1 MHHKEDC
8 DLEHGPDGRST
19 LVPRSWN
26 ARRFNRDLVWG
37 FAHSQPPPGP
47 VVPNQFR
54 PFRSRMLAEVWRM
67 FGDVRG
73 RSRTM
78 TETTFD
84 SVSRRSCGSV
94 RVFRSCQG
102 RSQRLSVK
110 CSAEELGSVLTREV
124 EGLPCLAYIHLLPE
138 VSDVVSS
145 PSPRCACV
153 VRVSDQLPHRT
164 VKCVRILA
172 EPDPPEAFPRALR
185 RRFCFPVA
193 SRATMIVHFARRT
206 FSTHLVPTGM
216 DCVDIHPLTRTQVIK
231 SSPPPSRRHVTTA
244 HHVSW
249 Q

>member
-1 MHHKEDC
+1 MAICTFRNPARTRRPEPVPAFP
-8 DLEHGPDGRST
+8 LE
-19 LVPRSWN
+19 N
-26 ARRFNRDLVWG
+26 ARG
-37 FAHSQPPPGP
+37 G
-47 VVPNQFR
+47 
-54 PFRSRMLAEVWRM
+54 LA
-67 FGDVRG
+67 DVRG
-73 RSRTM
+73 RSRTFAEL
-78 TETTFD
+78 TETAFD
-84 SVSRRSCGSV
+84 SVSRRSCASGGV
-94 RVFRSCQG
+94 CRSCQG

-124 EGLPCLAYIHLLPE
+124 ERLPCFAHIHFLPE
-138 VSDVVSS
+138 VSDMVSS

-164 VKCVRILA
+164 VKRVRILA
-172 EPDPPEAFPRALR
+172 ESDPPEAFPRALR

-216 DCVDIHPLTRTQVIK
+216 DFVDIHPLTKTQVIK
-231 SSPPPSRRHVTTA
+231 SSPPPPSRRHVTTA